1 MCMDATRLIQIAVAR
16 ADLLL
21 CQLLAL
27 PWRRMA
33 VSLLLAWLLIH
44 VVKAV
49 IKNER

>member
-1 MCMDATRLIQIAVAR
+1 MDVTRCIQAAVAR

-21 CQLLAL
+21 CRLAAI

-33 VSLLLAWLLIH
+33 ASLLLAALAIH

-49 IKNER
+49 RENER

>member
-1 MCMDATRLIQIAVAR
+1 MNTQQIQIAVAR

-21 CQLLAL
+21 CQLIAL
-27 PWRRMA
+27 PWKRLA

>member
-1 MCMDATRLIQIAVAR
+1 MNTQQIQIAVAR

-21 CQLLAL
+21 CQLIAL
-27 PWRRMA
+27 PWKRLA
-33 VSLLLAWLLIH
+33 LSLLLAWLVIH

>member
-1 MCMDATRLIQIAVAR
+1 MNTQQIQIAVAR

-27 PWRRMA
+27 PWKRMA